1 MSEMNDEQFEQLL
14 AKTLKRREPTPTEV
28 DRVLRRLSAPLPR
41 QRFAWNR
48 LPDVLLDWQFA
59 PAWPR
64 MAALACC
71 AAIGFVVGIAG
82 IDRQFSTPPSY
93 VAGGGGIG
101 TLTFEP
107 DPLTGA
113 RP

>member
-1 MSEMNDEQFEQLL
+1 MNEEQFEQLL
-14 AKTLKRREPTPTEV
+14 AKTLKRREPTQVGV
-28 DRVLRRLSAPLPR
+28 DRVLKRLAGPLPR
-41 QRFAWNR
+41 QRFAWRR
-48 LPDVLLDWQFA
+48 LPDILLDWQFA

-71 AAIGFVVGIAG
+71 AVLGFFIGMAG
-82 IDRQFSTPPSY
+82 VDRQFGNPPGY

-101 TLTFEP
+101 TLTFDP
-107 DPLTGA
+107 DPIVGG